1 MGEKLFV
8 GKYTFEQIVHKFS
21 DTVTGICVMRLQN
34 IADSEDCYQNVF
46 YKLYYKSP
54 EFESEEHLK
63 AWIIRVT
70 IHECASYMRKNRKQI
85 PNDKINNEYIT
96 FDDNDS
102 YDISWALKKAPEKY
116 REVLYLYYYEQYKVR
131 KIAVILDTKE
141 NTVKSLL
148 KRGRE
153 ILKSV
158 YGGDIN

>member
-96 FDDNDS
+96 FDDN
-102 YDISWALKKAPEKY
+102 AVMTFLGRLKKHLKNTERYFICIITSSIRCAKLL
-116 REVLYLYYYEQYKVR
+116 LYLIQR
-131 KIAVILDTKE
+131 KTQ
-141 NTVKSLL
+141 
-148 KRGRE
+148 
-153 ILKSV
+153 
-158 YGGDIN
+158 

>member
-1 MGEKLFV
+1 
-8 GKYTFEQIVHKFS
+8 
-21 DTVTGICVMRLQN
+21 
-34 IADSEDCYQNVF
+34 
-46 YKLYYKSP
+46 
-54 EFESEEHLK
+54 
-63 AWIIRVT
+63 
-70 IHECASYMRKNRKQI
+70 MRKNRKQI

-102 YDISWALKKAPEKY
+102 YDISWALKKTPEKY

-131 KIAVILDTKE
+131 EIAVILDTKE